1 MAQSGI
7 HAFSGIVVS
16 KFLKNKKWFIPSF
29 IFGSILPDIDVLFA
43 AILFLFGT
51 NIFDAEAIHRTFT
64 HSLFTIVII
73 YFIFLSI
80 SEITSKQKFKVI
92 GKGICLG
99 MILHCILD
107 IFLWFS
113 SISLLWPIQPYLIQP
128 IDIWGNMVFKNEQAI
143 RKILLALEFIMF
155 RFYGWFL
162 INKAIQSIYIQNCIW
177 FVKYISRW
185 IKIEF
190 IIFLFFLFLIYLN
203 TNINSY
209 KIFFTIMYIPSLIM
223 ALISTYILRDV
234 LND

>member
-7 HAFSGIVVS
+7 HAFSSIVVS

-29 IFGSILPDIDVLFA
+29 IFGSILPDIDILFA
-43 AILFLFGT
+43 AILFLSGT
-51 NIFDAEAIHRTFT
+51 NIFDAEAILRTFT
-64 HSLFTIVII
+64 HSLFTIIII

-80 SEITSKQKFKVI
+80 SEITSKQKFKII
-92 GKGICLG
+92 GRGLCLG
-99 MILHCILD
+99 MILHCTLD

-113 SISLLWPIQPYLIQP
+113 PISLLWPMQPYLINP
-128 IDIWGNMVFKNEQAI
+128 INIWGDIFLENEQATKKTI
-143 RKILLALEFIMF
+143 LALEFIMF

-162 INKAIQSIYIQNCIW
+162 INKAVNSNYVQNCIW
-177 FVKYISRW
+177 FIIYISRW

-190 IIFLFFLFLIYLN
+190 GIFLFFSLLIYLN
-203 TNINSY
+203 VNINSY